1 MQIQMKGRQGGF
13 HGPIRLEE
21 ILQKRLEDT
30 KARKGR
36 SDLNSGV
43 RQERFERLTEG
54 PFAGV

>member
-21 ILQKRLEDT
+21 VLQERLEDT

-36 SDLNSGV
+36 SDLDSGL

-54 PFAGV
+54 PFARV